1 MSFSIEDI
9 PKIAPVTEDFAVTE
23 SPGIPQ
29 SSAPPAGMIGA
40 MGGFAQSAPDD
51 LQRDFDRRMR
61 EWRSK
66 GESRI
71 DTAVLDPDKA
81 FKDVDMSFSSDKV
94 KAQRGAI
101 VDAWMELN
109 HDEPVAP
116 TELQR
121 KSQFQIASFAKFG
134 ELASS
139 EDEIYPLIEKDSTRR
154 RDVKALTSGLLE
166 TARISATVGEF
177 GEAGAKFG
185 EWAATAKTK
194 PGYDKDFEAD
204 YYQAWQEAKF
214 KSKDAVAPYKEE
226 LGEVWKAMKAGG
238 AGSPSEVIKSIGADL
253 LLGGGA
259 DGEDTIDE
267 LQKKDAGAV
276 AYDAYA
282 KLSESERPAF
292 LDGLSVLIKQFPK
305 EQRPALLATWGK
317 EFGGTVDSFGRG
329 AVSRFTADGMQQWI
343 DKEAAKTRGPW
354 AATDEEKARGKI
366 RTDEALKRKNFMD
379 AVRKMERD
387 EYAPTPF
394 YSDASE
400 DILSARMLEK
410 GFYGSASAVASMAV
424 MATPYAG
431 YPVLALA
438 MEDFAY
444 QDLRDNAMRA
454 GASEIEASRFA
465 NENKTIAAVP
475 QLGLEILQD
484 NLALG
489 KLPAVNKVLIKL
501 GDKITNRLVRFGV
514 KAAAVTG
521 AETGV
526 EEIQYQIPYAVQELS
541 HALEADTGIPATVW
555 SNGKNG
561 ALDGFWNRQ
570 ISTFLSMLPLGGAA
584 ALGGMNK
591 EARNAAF
598 ARASTTQ
605 LQAAGATPEAIAGV
619 RGATGPAS
627 LNEAVETLMIGRDP
641 NSEDV
646 KAPVLAI
653 EQEAEDQKAASER
666 LNRSGYIP
674 TIVGNAQ
681 DGYSVLDGET
691 REIVATAPDW
701 QGAMKIS
708 ETHSAQLDEKNAEM
722 VAYVGSLLELG
733 EEALAMSG
741 DTNARTS
748 LEVGTEYTQFLAAAE
763 NPGAIDQFAQQA
775 QDLETLSAGNAGVT
789 FAALGQNV
797 QETRGLV
804 RTFTNRL
811 FQGASALTA
820 VHETG
825 HAMLDRAWD
834 RGAITRQDTEQF
846 VRAFHEIWKGK
857 QVRVS
862 GTKDGANLKMNRGLL
877 ADGQTVEAMSDG
889 DLKERVMW
897 VIEEEVLRNRKKS
910 KDQKALPISGTLVSR
925 NLLALARLAPGATKK
940 FMALIRSVRGVMG
953 LASARALATR
963 KAIRE
968 GKITE
973 AEIDAF
979 MAKLTG
985 RDYQA
990 EHDGIVRDEA
1000 VAIVG
1005 ETEVDENNPFSLGRA
1020 TVTPT
1025 KETKV
1030 FQGAEGSPSVIGP
1043 AAFSIGAFSIGAHH
1057 GTPHKVDKFSTDK
1070 IGTGEGAQAY
1080 GWGLYFA
1087 DSEKVA
1093 RNYRDNL
1100 SGNYKRTGGF
1110 ANPWMDPRPFG
1121 SGWIVEKNDGRGNA
1135 TFPSKKKALEFKAAK
1150 DLEIQKANDT
1160 TPLGN
1165 LYTVTLDV
1173 NDEDLLDWDKP
1184 LSEQSEKVQKAI
1196 AGVREFYQR
1205 GNTLDGDIRGGQFY
1219 TIFEVLAGK
1228 GASTSAELN
1237 SAGIPGIR
1245 YLDGNSRG
1253 EGEGSYNYVIFDES
1267 KIKITEENGTP
1278 VDSPFSLA
1286 PSAFIGSLAMNAAS
1300 RIKDPKEKLSMFTRM
1315 VAKLSELKQD
1325 RDEVVKAFGGEFTRG
1340 AIENPR
1346 KKASIRKERN
1356 FLEASRRAEL
1366 EDEAHAKHGGIL
1378 HSEDLDKLKAQPVHG
1393 HLADPTTNLR
1403 GRLMSEAAATARG
1416 QNFFDPKKQ
1425 GDFDGSGDVSR
1436 SVFGGSL
1443 MPDRAAQ
1450 ELFRAGLIA
1459 FPTPDSMWEALKREA
1474 KSVEKVK
1481 EYMKAARKDLKAAR
1495 LQAKEEAT
1503 QWEEQRLK
1511 EEAKNYNP
1519 RERLLR
1525 ALAMMDAIIS
1535 VLPVS
1540 ERGRIGGYTQLAKLG
1555 SDEKRLKFLNDRIDK
1570 VDEVVEDYLT
1580 KQYSKMM
1587 EKLLARAKP
1596 SKEGGKKPKGKLG
1609 AEGHRYFAAVDKMM
1623 GMSFS
1628 EVEAYEVKLDQ
1639 RIAEA
1644 DIENTELLADL
1655 WEESQVLTYFGHFKG
1670 KTAEAMAEA
1679 VEHAQEVYDTN
1690 RNKRRTLEEARLGGM
1705 KGLLRSGLESLGLN
1719 RPGDAIR
1726 GTRAANKLGSKI
1738 KGGKYSFSAFNGVI
1752 EAAFGEDAELTK
1764 RWSRSAREGF
1774 SKRTAAIIKA
1784 HKRWT
1789 AATEAATGLKGRQ
1802 ARLKVWEMANK
1813 ATVKGTL
1820 ITQTKETLRVP
1831 IDTFFDAEKRAA
1843 LGFTDAEVAQL
1854 TEQFEALPDKS
1865 KVSYLAFDRM
1875 KSGEADVVDMTEA
1888 QAIYFSML
1896 WAQDGYKAGMRM
1908 HGLGEDFQAE
1918 IESGLS
1924 DAAKEIRMHLAK
1936 EYTENYEPLR
1946 AMFAK
1951 MYGVNL
1957 PQTENY
1963 TPGRFYS
1970 QGDAAGGMDVTG
1982 SGFVEGGFKQGFL
1995 KDRKKHTAKPKAENA
2010 FGVYFNHLNQTEHWK
2025 ALAEFSRELHGVLGN
2040 PKMKEALQ
2048 ARNPD
2053 IARELANWL
2062 QNIDGNGMNNP
2073 PDSALLSFIMTSQ
2086 AYLAMA
2092 YKASTLAKNFFG
2104 SAINSMFKLPVTEVL
2119 KGYGRMMRGEID
2131 FAPIWNSEFMQNR
2144 LHGGF
2149 SPEVRA
2155 AAGRALGGKPT
2166 LRGDLLLKGME
2177 YIGTADAYGTACGA
2191 AICYDIEY
2199 RKAKVA
2205 GMTDEVAHAVALDS
2219 AADLV
2224 SRTSQPVE
2232 IIDRSLMEQRLSGIG
2247 RMSFIFASEARQKS
2261 ALYVEAWSRML
2272 TAKPTIKD
2280 IRVLVISHFVVAP
2293 IMHAITM
2300 FFRDIRD
2307 DDDDEWLD
2315 EKYWNLKDFSVAMAM
2330 GPVSGVPYLREAV
2343 MHFSGDRGPLTALWN
2358 SGASAID
2365 LLFEE
2370 PRGDELEW
2378 YEKKITKV
2386 FEGISP
2392 TTAVG
2397 ASIFDQIFDVARNFM
2412 DDD

>member
-9 PKIAPVTEDFAVTE
+9 PAIPTVNDSLTVE

-29 SSAPPAGMIGA
+29 STAFPAGMLGA
-40 MGGFAQSAPDD
+40 MGGLAQSPSDD
-51 LQRDFDRRMR
+51 QQRDFDRQMSQ
-61 EWRSK
+61 WRSE
-66 GESRI
+66 GQSRI
-71 DTAVLDPDKA
+71 DTAISDPNKA
-81 FKDVDMSFSSDKV
+81 FKDVDMSFASDKV
-94 KAQRGAI
+94 QAQRGAI

-121 KSQFQIASFAKFG
+121 KFQFQMASFAKFG

-139 EDEIYPLIEKDSTRR
+139 EDELFPLIEKDTIRR
-154 RDVKALTSGLLE
+154 RDVKALFSKLLE

-177 GEAGAKFG
+177 GEAGAKYG
-185 EWAATAKTK
+185 EWAATAKTQ

-204 YYQAWQEAKF
+204 YYLAWQEEKF
-214 KSKDAVAPYKEE
+214 KSKDAVAPYKEK
-226 LGEVWKAMKAGG
+226 LIEVWKAMKAGG
-238 AGSPSEVIKSIGADL
+238 AGSPSEVLKSIGADL

-267 LQKKDAGAV
+267 IQKKDAGAV
-276 AYDAYA
+276 AYEAYA
-282 KLSESERPAF
+282 KLSESERTAF

-305 EQRPALLATWGK
+305 EQRPALLASWGK

-329 AVSRFTADGMQQWI
+329 AASRFTKEGMQQWI

-354 AATDEEKARGKI
+354 AATDEFKAQGKV
-366 RTDEALKRKNFMD
+366 RTDEALKRKNFVD

-410 GFYGSASAVASMAV
+410 GFYGSASAVASVAV
-424 MATPYAG
+424 MAIPYAG
-431 YPVLALA
+431 RPVLALA

-454 GASEIEASRFA
+454 GASEMDASRFA
-465 NENKTIAAVP
+465 DENKTIAAVP
-475 QLGLEILQD
+475 QLGLEILQN

-489 KLPAVNKVLIKL
+489 KLPAVNKVLTKL
-501 GDKITNRLVRFGV
+501 GDKITNRLLRFGV
-514 KAAAVTG
+514 KATAVTG
-521 AETGV
+521 AETAV
-526 EEIQYQIPYAVQELS
+526 EEIQYEIPYAVQELS
-541 HALEADTGIPATVW
+541 HALEADTGIPAAVW
-555 SNGKNG
+555 SNGKDG

-570 ISTFLSMLPLGGAA
+570 ASTFLSMLPLGGAA

-605 LQAAGATPEAIAGV
+605 LQAFGGTPEGIAAINSAN
-619 RGATGPAS
+619 GPAS
-627 LNEAVETLMIGRDP
+627 LNEGVETFMISRDP
-641 NSEDV
+641 NSQDA
-646 KAPVLAI
+646 KTAILAQ

-674 TIVGNAQ
+674 SIVGNAQ

-691 REIVATAPDW
+691 REIVATASDW

-708 ETHSAQLDEKNAEM
+708 QNHSAQLDEKNADM

-733 EEALAMSG
+733 EESLAMSG

-748 LEVGTEYTQFLAAAE
+748 LEVGTEYTQFVAAAE

-811 FQGASALTA
+811 FQGASAFTA

-825 HAMLDRAWD
+825 HDMLDRAWD

-862 GTKDGANLKMNRGLL
+862 GKKDGVNLKMNRGLL
-877 ADGQTVEAMSDG
+877 ADGQTVEVMSDA

-910 KDQKALPISGTLVSR
+910 KDQKSLPISGTLVSR

-1000 VAIVG
+1000 VQILGG
-1005 ETEVDENNPFSLGRA
+1005 ESAVDENNPFSLGRA
-1020 TVTPT
+1020 TVEPT
-1025 KETKV
+1025 AETKV
-1030 FQGAEGSPSVIGP
+1030 FQGAEGSHSVIGP
-1043 AAFSIGAFSIGAHH
+1043 AAFSIGAYH
-1057 GTPHKVDKFSTDK
+1057 GTPHKVDKFSADK

-1087 DSEKVA
+1087 QNESVA

-1100 SGNYKRTGGF
+1100 SGNYKRTGVL
-1110 ANPWMDPRPFG
+1110 ANPWNVPRRFG
-1121 SGWIVEKNDGRGNA
+1121 SGWIVETNNGRGHA
-1135 TFPSKKKALEFKAAK
+1135 VFPSKKKALEFKAKK
-1150 DLEIQKANDT
+1150 DFEIYQINENK
-1160 TPLGN
+1160 PLGN
-1165 LYTVTLDV
+1165 LYTVTLKV
-1173 NDEDLLDWDKP
+1173 EDEDLLDWDKP
-1184 LSEQSEKVQKAI
+1184 LSEQSEKVRA
-1196 AGVREFYQR
+1196 ALGSLGGVVGDAANSVPISKE
-1205 GNTLDGDIRGGQFY
+1205 DGDYWEYAGETYDSRQEALDDW
-1219 TIFEVLAGK
+1219 TAGK
-1228 GASTSAELN
+1228 LTSANHIAKSPKEVSARLLEL
-1237 SAGIPGIR
+1237 GISGIR

-1253 EGEGSYNYVIFDES
+1253 EGEGSYNYVIFDDADIE
-1267 KIKITEENGTP
+1267 ITEENEKP
-1278 VDSPFSLA
+1278 VNSPFSLA
-1286 PSAFIGSLAMNAAS
+1286 PSAFIESLAMNSAS
-1300 RIKDPKEKLSMFTRM
+1300 RIKDPKEKLAIFTRM
-1315 VAKLSELKQD
+1315 TKKLSELKRD
-1325 RDEVVKAFGGEFTRG
+1325 RDEVVKA
-1340 AIENPR
+1340 
-1346 KKASIRKERN
+1346 
-1356 FLEASRRAEL
+1356 
-1366 EDEAHAKHGGIL
+1366 
-1378 HSEDLDKLKAQPVHG
+1378 
-1393 HLADPTTNLR
+1393 
-1403 GRLMSEAAATARG
+1403 
-1416 QNFFDPKKQ
+1416 
-1425 GDFDGSGDVSR
+1425 
-1436 SVFGGSL
+1436 
-1443 MPDRAAQ
+1443 
-1450 ELFRAGLIA
+1450 
-1459 FPTPDSMWEALKREA
+1459 
-1474 KSVEKVK
+1474 
-1481 EYMKAARKDLKAAR
+1481 
-1495 LQAKEEAT
+1495 QAKEEAT
-1503 QWEEQRLK
+1503 QWEEKRLK

-1540 ERGRIGGYTQLAKLG
+1540 ERGRVGGYTQLAKLG
-1555 SDEKRLKFLNDRIDK
+1555 SDEKRLEFLNDRIAR

-1587 EKLLARAKP
+1587 DRLLARAKP

-1609 AEGHRYFAAVDKMM
+1609 AEGHRYFSAVEKMM
-1623 GMSFS
+1623 GMSFA
-1628 EVEAYEVKLDQ
+1628 EVESYEVKLDQ

-1655 WEESQVLTYFGHFKG
+1655 WEESQVLTYFGHFQG

-1705 KGLLRSGLESLGLN
+1705 KALLRSGLESLGLN

-1726 GTRAANKLGSKI
+1726 GTQAANKPGSKI
-1738 KGGKYSFSAFNGVI
+1738 KGGKYSFSAFNGVL

-1764 RWSRSAREGF
+1764 RWSRAAREGF

-1784 HKRWT
+1784 QKRWAT
-1789 AATEAATGLKGRQ
+1789 ATEAATGLKGRQ
-1802 ARLKVWEMANK
+1802 ARMKVWKMANK

-1831 IDTFFDAEKRAA
+1831 IDTFFDAKKRAA
-1843 LGFTDAEVAQL
+1843 LGFTDVEVAQL

-1865 KVSYLAFDRM
+1865 KVSHLALDRM

-1924 DAAKEIRMHLAK
+1924 DAAKEIRVHLAK
-1936 EYTENYEPLR
+1936 EYAENYEPLR

-1970 QGDAAGGMDVTG
+1970 QGDAAGGMDVTS

-1995 KDRKKHTAKPKAENA
+1995 KDRKKHKAKPKAENA

-2048 ARNPD
+2048 AKNPD

-2086 AYLAMA
+2086 AYLAMS

-2104 SAINSMFKLPVTEVL
+2104 SAINSMFKLPARDVL

-2155 AAGRALGGKPT
+2155 AVGRALGGKPT
-2166 LRGDLLLKGME
+2166 LRGDLLLKGMQ

-2199 RKAKVA
+2199 RKAKGA

-2232 IIDRSLMEQRLSGIG
+2232 IVDRSLMEQRLSGIG
-2247 RMSFIFASEARQKS
+2247 RVAFIFASEARQKS
-2261 ALYVEAWSRML
+2261 ALYVEAWSRTL
-2272 TAKPTIKD
+2272 TGKPTIKD

-2315 EKYWNLKDFSVAMAM
+2315 EKYWNLKDLSVAMAM

-2358 SGASAID
+2358 SGVSAID

-2397 ASIFDQIFDVARNFM
+2397 ASIFDQIFDVVRNFT